1 MKKTVKN
8 AQGPYFST
16 IKYEY
21 KAPKTAEKSYQ
32 VPLNIHFIW
41 MGSMISEEY
50 VQHIDD
56 YREINTNYTV
66 REDIFFKL
74 FLFMPII

>member
-21 KAPKTAEKSYQ
+21 NTTKTAEKSYQ
-32 VPLNIHFIW
+32 VPLNIHCIW

-50 VQHIDD
+50 IQHIDN
-56 YREINTNYTV
+56 YQELNTNYKV
-66 REDIFFKL
+66 R
-74 FLFMPII
+74 